1 MSDLLKAKSDQWDTV
16 LHYGPATFLNR
27 PYVNCDTDSIKKCGA
42 KAAVLGFPFDCTT
55 IVRTGSTMGP
65 RRVRELSELY
75 IPYSMEYDVDIV
87 EKYALID
94 CGDINV
100 KLGNA
105 YESLIRGRDLVLEIL
120 KAGAMP
126 VLIGGE
132 HTVPM
137 IPALAFKEF
146 TPNANYGFIIF
157 DSHLDTAIDV
167 DGDPWN
173 HCCPVPRVLETGVFN
188 PKNSVIIGPGG
199 AMNPK
204 AELDYV
210 RYNNISLFTN
220 KDIYNNGIIEVT
232 KKAVEIASDGTD
244 GVYITFDMDAL
255 EACYTPGTCAP
266 TPGGMTTRE
275 MIQAID
281 ILGQLN
287 VIGFDV
293 AEIAPAYDHSD
304 ITALTA
310 ARFVVDMLASR
321 ARYL

>member
-1 MSDLLKAKSDQWDTV
+1 MNDTWNTV
-16 LHYGPATFLNR
+16 LHYGPATFMNR
-27 PYVNCDTDSIKKCGA
+27 PYAPCKCEAIKAQNA
-42 KAAVLGFPFDCTT
+42 KAAILGFPFDCTT

-65 RRVRELSELY
+65 RRARELSELY
-75 IPYSMEYDVDIV
+75 IPYHMDYDLNIV
-87 EKYALID
+87 EKYGFVD
-94 CGDINV
+94 VGDVPV

-105 YESLIRGRDLVLEIL
+105 YESLVRGKNCVLEIL

-126 VLIGGE
+126 IMIGGE
-132 HTVPM
+132 HTVP
-137 IPALAFKEF
+137 IAPALAFKEF
-146 TPNANYGFIIF
+146 TPKANYGFILF
-157 DSHLDTAIDV
+157 DSHLDTAMDV

-188 PKNSVIIGPGG
+188 PKNSVLIGPGG

-204 AELDYV
+204 AELEYV
-210 RYNNISLFTN
+210 RKNGISLFTPR
-220 KDIYNNGIIEVT
+220 DIYRDGIVKVAE
-232 KKAVEIASDGTD
+232 KALEIASNGTD

-275 MIQAID
+275 MLLAID
-281 ILGQLN
+281 VLGKAKL
-287 VIGFDV
+287 IGFDV
-293 AEIAPAYDHSD
+293 CEIAPAYDHSD

-310 ARFVVDMLASR
+310 SRFVVDMLASR